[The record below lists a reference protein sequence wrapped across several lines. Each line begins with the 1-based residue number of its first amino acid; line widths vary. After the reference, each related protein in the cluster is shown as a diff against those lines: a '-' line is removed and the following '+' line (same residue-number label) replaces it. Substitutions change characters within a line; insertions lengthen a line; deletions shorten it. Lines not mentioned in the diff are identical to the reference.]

1 MVNHFTNETSL
12 RLLLPET
19 LWLEPEYF
27 EQARQSSYAP
37 QHENQQW
44 QVYLNT
50 LAMLALETWLKEQI
64 PKHSVKRRLNEGIN
78 ATYLRVGEFILCLI
92 ATEHVLDEIVHIPK
106 LTIEQ
111 PELAAH
117 FYVLLEVMEEQEQ
130 VIIRGF
136 LRYDELIKY
145 YSQCVSLS
153 RQSEVYSLPL
163 SVFDPEINHL
173 VFSIHHL
180 YPNRISLPTASSA
193 EITTSLLADVN
204 RLKVHLS
211 QWLQGFLD
219 EGWQA
224 IDTLTHPEINLAWST
239 RQTSLGTKGGKL
251 LNFGVQ
257 LDHQTVALLVT
268 ATPETEGKIGII
280 VQVLPVAGAQILP
293 TRLKLTL
300 LSSTETILQEVQSR
314 EQDNYIQLKP
324 FKGKPGVNFSIEIS
338 LNDVKFREVFEL

>member
-1 MVNHFTNETSL
+1 MVNYSTNETIL

-27 EQARQSSYAP
+27 DQARQSSHAP
-37 QHENQQW
+37 QDESQQW
-44 QVYLNT
+44 QVYINT

-64 PKHSVKRRLNEGIN
+64 SEDFVKRSLNEGMD

-92 ATEHVLDEIVHIPK
+92 ATEHVLDEIVHIPQ

-111 PELAAH
+111 SELTPE
-117 FYVLLEVMEEQEQ
+117 FYVVLEVMEEQEQ

-136 LRYDELIKY
+136 LRHDELINY
-145 YSQCVSLS
+145 YNQSVSPSLP
-153 RQSEVYSLPL
+153 REVYSVPL
-163 SVFDPEINHL
+163 SAFDPEINHL
-173 VFSIHHL
+173 VFYMQHL
-180 YPNRISLPTASSA
+180 EPNAISRPAVSPPT
-193 EITTSLLADVN
+193 IVTSLSADIN
-204 RLKVHLS
+204 QLKVHLS
-211 QWLQGFLD
+211 QWLQGILD

-224 IDTLTHPEINLAWST
+224 IDTLIHPEVNLAWST

-257 LDHQTVALLVT
+257 LDNQTVALLVT
-268 ATPETEGKIGII
+268 ATPESEGKIGISI
-280 VQVLPVAGAQILP
+280 QVLPVGGAQILP
-293 TRLKLTL
+293 AQLKLTL